1 MIGNSW
7 QKGVGTILVVDD
19 EECLRHVAG
28 VALTASGYNVL
39 KAGSAEAALE
49 MACLHEGRID
59 LLLTDVRLP
68 NANGIQLANRIRQ
81 AHPDIRIVFMTAYCR
96 EEVEAWIPEEAILTK
111 PFDLEAL
118 CAMVGR
124 SISKVA

>member
-1 MIGNSW
+1 MIGKTW
-7 QKGVGTILVVDD
+7 QKGVGTVMVVDD

-28 VALTASGYNVL
+28 IALTASGYNVL
-39 KAGSAEAALE
+39 NAGSAEAALE

-96 EEVEAWIPEEAILTK
+96 EEVEAWIPGEDILTK

-118 CAMVGR
+118 CTMVGR